1 MSRYKAGSKA
11 AERRLRKH
19 AEAMAALAAI
29 HEQKRAA
36 EQRLAAQE
44 AARLAA
50 QGEARALRAEADRI
64 RQSFI
69 GPRIP
74 LHIHEARFAAEQAAQ
89 ERARP
94 IAAIVRERRKV
105 REERLAAEAAA
116 HVEKVAPPTPI
127 TRPDDPIAAI
137 GRYRK
142 SRAPTFTLRAQ
153 APGWWDV
160 VVTTTKGTA
169 GTFTLPFYQ
178 HERPDPVLVTEA
190 ATDEITRRMNMTA
203 RRAKPRK
210 PKAPAQPG
218 KQPRETAKIRRIERA
233 MEGV

>member
-19 AEAMAALAAI
+19 AQATAAI
-29 HEQKRAA
+29 AAAREQKRAA
-36 EQRLAAQE
+36 E
-44 AARLAA
+44 ARLATQESERLA
-50 QGEARALRAEADRI
+50 QEEEARALRAEAERI
-64 RQSFI
+64 RQAFI

-74 LHIHEARFAAEQAAQ
+74 LHIHEARFAAAQAAR
-89 ERARP
+89 EKAKP
-94 IAAIVRERRKV
+94 INTIMRELRTR

-116 HVEKVAPPTPI
+116 HVEKVAPPVTH

-190 ATDEITRRMNMTA
+190 VTDEITRRMNMTA

>member
-1 MSRYKAGSKA
+1 MGRCKAGSKA

-29 HEQKRAA
+29 RAETQA
-36 EQRLAAQE
+36 GEQRLAAQE

-50 QGEARALRAEADRI
+50 EEEARAMRVEAIRI
-64 RQSFI
+64 RTEQI
-69 GPRIP
+69 GPYFPVRV
-74 LHIHEARFAAEQAAQ
+74 HAARLAAEQS
-89 ERARP
+89 AREKAKP
-94 IAAIVRERRKV
+94 INTIMRELRTR
-105 REERLAAEAAA
+105 REERRAAEAAA
-116 HVEKVAPPTPI
+116 RIKTVAPPTPV

-137 GRYRK
+137 GRYSK
-142 SRAPTFTLRAQ
+142 SRAPKITLQAQ

-178 HERPDPVLVTEA
+178 HERPDPAHVAQA
-190 ATDEITRRMNMTA
+190 ATDEITRRMNITA
-203 RRAKPRK
+203 QRAKPRK
-210 PKAPAQPG
+210 PKAPAMPG